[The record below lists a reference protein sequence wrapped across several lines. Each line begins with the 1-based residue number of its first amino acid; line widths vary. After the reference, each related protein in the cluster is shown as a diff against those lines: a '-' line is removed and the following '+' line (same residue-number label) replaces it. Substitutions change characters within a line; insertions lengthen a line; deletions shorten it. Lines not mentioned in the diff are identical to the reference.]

1 MVSTSKSHPPPG
13 ILDQF
18 PSESKAASRF
28 AVTKW
33 QREENGA
40 LISKTDGKESSQ
52 DEWRKQKCIFAPF
65 LNSDHVQDWDPYL
78 SFLLSILGCLK
89 VASLQRSR
97 SFHHSDSCFWKRK
110 ICKVSRQKINKWQRD
125 RAAGKCSFFAS
136 YPAKVLIDTRRA
148 LCNYFYFPSFP
159 LRSTGVRSQLTFS
172 VWVLEDPKISSL
184 LSAIH
189 AQIQGHFEPSKSG
202 KYTQFIRV
210 CRANLVTLSCYWF
223 CYCNAVIDSEI
234 SRPVPFEKT
243 TRRFKRGRTGLL
255 SLR

>member
-78 SFLLSILGCLK
+78 SFLLSLLGCLK
-89 VASLQRSR
+89 AASLPRSQ

-136 YPAKVLIDTRRA
+136 YPAKVLIETRRA

-159 LRSTGVRSQLTFS
+159 LRR
-172 VWVLEDPKISSL
+172 DR
-184 LSAIH
+184 SAIT
-189 AQIQGHFEPSKSG
+189 I
-202 KYTQFIRV
+202 
-210 CRANLVTLSCYWF
+210 N
-223 CYCNAVIDSEI
+223 
-234 SRPVPFEKT
+234 
-243 TRRFKRGRTGLL
+243 LL
-255 SLR
+255 SLGFRRPKNFIVAERNSRSDSGTFRAFKVGKVHAIHSSLPRQSRNSLLLLILLL